1 MIPVEATQPPR
12 RWTAA
17 ALWKRKEWRIQA
29 PSALGRD
36 IGILQRWA
44 AGRTDPIAALDLHD
58 LDRPHVRALA
68 GRIHRELAEGSG
80 VAWVTGIDET
90 DPLAL
95 RLLYVATGLHI
106 GRPVGAYG
114 RLYDVV
120 DSGRSYRTE
129 AIPVSQT
136 NASTGVH
143 TDSSNKG
150 LCPRF
155 IALLCVRP
163 AREGGGSRI
172 TSALQAH
179 EVLRRTHPDLLA
191 HLYLDHIRDLV
202 TPGAVRNADTIR
214 ANAFPVFSA
223 PPGPSFRYMR
233 YWIER
238 GHREASQPLS
248 PERLQAFDRLDAIL
262 EHPEHVV
269 RFRLEAGHMLF
280 CDNTTVAH
288 DRDAYVTQAHNPR
301 WLCRLWLQPDPASS
315 LTLPPA

>member
-1 MIPVEATQPPR
+1 MIPVAARTPPR

-17 ALWKRKEWRIQA
+17 ELWQRREWRIEA
-29 PSALGRD
+29 PGDLGEDISALR
-36 IGILQRWA
+36 RWA
-44 AGRTDPIAALDLHD
+44 EGRVDPIGELDLRD
-58 LDRPHVRALA
+58 LDLPRVRDLA
-68 GRIHRELAEGSG
+68 TGIHRELAEGSG
-80 VAWVTGIDET
+80 VAWVTGVEET

-120 DSGRSYRTE
+120 DSGRSYRAE

-136 NASTGVH
+136 NESTGVH

-179 EVLRRTHPDLLA
+179 ETLRREHPDALA
-191 HLYLDHIRDLV
+191 SLYEDHIRDLV
-202 TPGAVRNADTIR
+202 TPGATRNADTIR

-223 PPGPSFRYMR
+223 PPGPPFRYMR

-238 GHREASQPLS
+238 GHREAGQPLS
-248 PERLQAFDRLDAIL
+248 PERLRAFDLLDAIL
-262 EHPEHVV
+262 EHPDHVV

-288 DRDAYVTQAHNPR
+288 DRDAYVTQTDHPR
-301 WLCRLWLQPDPASS
+301 WLCRLWLQPQESS
-315 LTLPPA
+315 A

>member
-1 MIPVEATQPPR
+1 MIPATAAQPPR
-12 RWTAA
+12 RWTASE
-17 ALWKRKEWRIQA
+17 LWQREEWRITA
-29 PSALGRD
+29 PPGLDED
-36 IGILQRWA
+36 IASLSSWA
-44 AGRTDPIAALDLHD
+44 ADRSDPIADLDMQDLDLP
-58 LDRPHVRALA
+58 RVRYLA
-68 GRIHRELAEGSG
+68 NQIHQELESGSG

-120 DSGRSYRTE
+120 DSGRSYITE

-136 NASTGVH
+136 NESTGVH

-155 IALLCVRP
+155 IALLCIRP
-163 AREGGGSRI
+163 ARVGGGSRI

-179 EVLRRTHPDLLA
+179 ESLRRDHPDALA
-191 HLYLDHIRDLV
+191 SLYEDHIRDLV
-202 TPGAVRNADTIR
+202 TPGSTRNSDTIR

-238 GHREASQPLS
+238 GHREAGQPLP
-248 PERLQAFDRLDAIL
+248 PERLRAFDLLDAAL
-262 EHPEHVV
+262 EHPDHVV

-288 DRDAYVTQAHNPR
+288 DRDAYETQTDAPR
-301 WLCRLWLQPDPASS
+301 WLCRLWLQPEGSPS
-315 LTLPPA
+315 

>member
-1 MIPVEATQPPR
+1 MIPIAATQAPR
-12 RWTAA
+12 RWTASE
-17 ALWKRKEWRIQA
+17 LWLREDWRIEA
-29 PSALGRD
+29 PPELADD
-36 IGILQRWA
+36 IGALRRWA
-44 AGRTDPIAALDLHD
+44 EGRTDPIDALDHRD
-58 LDRPHVRALA
+58 LDLPHVRALA
-68 GRIHRELAEGSG
+68 ARIHHELESGSG

-120 DSGRSYRTE
+120 DSGRSYRAE

-136 NASTGVH
+136 NESTGVH

-155 IALLCVRP
+155 IALLCIRP

-179 EVLRRTHPDLLA
+179 ETLRREHPDA
-191 HLYLDHIRDLV
+191 QASLYEDHIRDLV
-202 TPGAVRNADTIR
+202 TPGSTRNPDTIR

-223 PPGPSFRYMR
+223 PPGPPFRYMR

-238 GHREASQPLS
+238 GHREAGSPLS
-248 PERLQAFDRLDAIL
+248 PARLHAFDLLDSIL
-262 EHPEHVV
+262 EHPDHVV
-269 RFRLEAGHMLF
+269 RLRLEAGHMLF

-288 DRDAYVTQAHNPR
+288 DRDAYVTQADEPR
-301 WLCRLWLQPDPASS
+301 WLCRLWLQPHAR
-315 LTLPPA
+315 